1 MTFNGECM
9 RKLLL
14 LLVFVASPLTAQDTI
29 RIVHKNYTTV
39 FSKSLKY
46 PILVE
51 WWVTKSGLECANPV
65 ARKDKFIPD
74 PLLKKDSDIAEDY
87 VGSGFDRGHL
97 APAADNRCKGA
108 DVMEESFFFT
118 NMAPQYPGLNRGQW
132 KNLEEWTRELGKMH
146 DSVFVQ
152 AGCVGDIKKVKSLS
166 IPSHCWKVITIKK
179 TGEVTAYWF
188 PNVPEKSAS
197 FEMHMI
203 DKEELKK
210 KLPVKIK

>member
-1 MTFNGECM
+1 M

-14 LLVFVASPLTAQDTI
+14 LLTFAVSPLTAQDTI

-74 PLLKKDSDIAEDY
+74 PLLKKDSDVAEDY

-132 KNLEEWTRELGKMH
+132 KNLEEWTRYLATQN

-152 AGCVGDIKKVKSLS
+152 AGCVGDVKKVKRLA

-203 DKEELKK
+203 KKEELKT
-210 KLPVKIK
+210 KLNVVIK

>member
-1 MTFNGECM
+1 M

-14 LLVFVASPLTAQDTI
+14 LLTFAVSPLTAQDTI

-132 KNLEEWTRELGKMH
+132 KNLEEWTRYLATQN

-152 AGCVGDIKKVKSLS
+152 AGCVGDVKKVKSLS

-203 DKEELKK
+203 KKEELKT
-210 KLPVKIK
+210 KLNVVIK

>member
-1 MTFNGECM
+1 M

-14 LLVFVASPLTAQDTI
+14 LLTFAVSQLTAQDTI

-132 KNLEEWTRELGKMH
+132 KNLEEWTRYLATQN

-152 AGCVGDIKKVKSLS
+152 AGCVGDVKKVKRLA

-188 PNVPEKSAS
+188 PNVPEKSVS

>member
-1 MTFNGECM
+1 MKKILFI
-9 RKLLL
+9 LLIP
-14 LLVFVASPLTAQDTI
+14 FISIDAQDTI
-29 RIVHKNYTTV
+29 RVVHKNYTTV
-39 FSKSLKY
+39 FSKSMKY
-46 PILVE
+46 PVLVE
-51 WWVTKSGLECANPV
+51 WWVTKSGLECTNPV

-132 KNLEEWTRELGKMH
+132 KNLEEWTRYLATQN

-152 AGCVGDIKKVKSLS
+152 AGCVGDVKRVKRLA

-203 DKEELKK
+203 KKEELKT
-210 KLPVKIK
+210 KLNVVIK

>member
-1 MTFNGECM
+1 M

-14 LLVFVASPLTAQDTI
+14 LLVFVVSPLSAQDTV
-29 RIVHKNYTTV
+29 RIVHKNYTSV

-132 KNLEEWTRELGKMH
+132 KNLEEWTRYLATQN
-146 DSVFVQ
+146 DSVLVQ
-152 AGCVGDIKKVKSLS
+152 AGCVGDVKKVKRLA

-179 TGEVTAYWF
+179 TGETTSYWF

-203 DKEELKK
+203 KKEELKT
-210 KLPVKIK
+210 KLNVVIK

>member
-1 MTFNGECM
+1 M

-14 LLVFVASPLTAQDTI
+14 LLVFVVSPLSAQDTV
-29 RIVHKNYTTV
+29 RIVHKNYTSV

-51 WWVTKSGLECANPV
+51 WWVTKSALECTNPV

-74 PLLKKDSDIAEDY
+74 PLLKKDSDVAEDY

-132 KNLEEWTRELGKMH
+132 KNLEEWTRYLATQN

-152 AGCVGDIKKVKSLS
+152 AGCVGDVKKVKRLA
-166 IPSHCWKVITIKK
+166 IPSHCWKIITIKK

-188 PNVPEKSAS
+188 PNVPEKSVS

>member
-1 MTFNGECM
+1 MK
-9 RKLLL
+9 KLLL
-14 LLVFVASPLTAQDTI
+14 LILFALPLQAQDEVTLK
-29 RIVHKNYTTV
+29 HKNYTTV
-39 FSKSLKY
+39 FSKSKKY
-46 PILVE
+46 PVQVE
-51 WWVTKSGLECANPV
+51 WWVTKDGLECANPV

-74 PLLKKDSDIAEDY
+74 PLLKKESDVADDY

-132 KNLEEWTRELGKMH
+132 KNLEEWTRYLATQN

-152 AGCVGDIKKVKSLS
+152 AGCVGDVKKVKRLA

-188 PNVPEKSAS
+188 PNVPEKSVS

>member
-1 MTFNGECM
+1 M

-14 LLVFVASPLTAQDTI
+14 LLLFVVSPLTAQDTI

-65 ARKDKFIPD
+65 TRKDKFIPD
-74 PLLKKDSDIAEDY
+74 PLLKKDSDVAEDY

-132 KNLEEWTRELGKMH
+132 KNLEEWTRYLATQN

-152 AGCVGDIKKVKSLS
+152 AGCVGDVKKVKSLS
-166 IPSHCWKVITIKK
+166 IPSHCWKVISVKK
-179 TGEVTAYWF
+179 TGETTSYWF
-188 PNVPEKSAS
+188 PNVSEKSVS

>member
-1 MTFNGECM
+1 M

-14 LLVFVASPLTAQDTI
+14 LLVFVVSPLSAQDTV
-29 RIVHKNYTTV
+29 RIVHKNYTSV

-51 WWVTKSGLECANPV
+51 WWVTKSALECTNPV

-74 PLLKKDSDIAEDY
+74 PLLKKDSDVAEDY

-132 KNLEEWTRELGKMH
+132 KNLEEWTRYLATQN

-152 AGCVGDIKKVKSLS
+152 AGCVGDVKKVKRLA

-188 PNVPEKSAS
+188 PNVPEKSVS

>member
-1 MTFNGECM
+1 MK
-9 RKLLL
+9 KLLL
-14 LLVFVASPLTAQDTI
+14 FLLFSLPLQAQDEVVI
-29 RIVHKNYTTV
+29 QHKNYTTV

-74 PLLKKDSDIAEDY
+74 PLLKKESDLADDY

-146 DSVFVQ
+146 DSVLVK
-152 AGCVGDIKKVKSLS
+152 AGCVGEAKRVKQLA
-166 IPSHCWKVITIKK
+166 IPTHCWKIIYVKK
-179 TGEVTAYWF
+179 TKETTAYVF

-197 FEMHMI
+197 FEMHLVPVDSI
-203 DKEELKK
+203 TKLRKK
-210 KLPVKIK
+210 

>member
-1 MTFNGECM
+1 M

-14 LLVFVASPLTAQDTI
+14 LLVFVVSPLSAQDTV
-29 RIVHKNYTTV
+29 RIVHKNYTSV

-132 KNLEEWTRELGKMH
+132 KNLEEWTRYLATQN

-152 AGCVGDIKKVKSLS
+152 AGCVGDVKKVKRLA

-179 TGEVTAYWF
+179 TGEITSYWF
-188 PNVPEKSAS
+188 PNVPEKSVS

>member
-1 MTFNGECM
+1 M

-14 LLVFVASPLTAQDTI
+14 LLVFVVSPLSAQDTV
-29 RIVHKNYTTV
+29 RIVHKNYTSV

-51 WWVTKSGLECANPV
+51 WWVTKSALECTNPV

-74 PLLKKDSDIAEDY
+74 PLLKKDSDVADDY

-132 KNLEEWTRELGKMH
+132 KNLEEWTRYLATQN

-152 AGCVGDIKKVKSLS
+152 AGCVGDVKKVKRLA

-188 PNVPEKSAS
+188 PNVPEKSVS

>member
-1 MTFNGECM
+1 M

-14 LLVFVASPLTAQDTI
+14 LLTFAVSPLTAQDTI

-46 PILVE
+46 PVLVE
-51 WWVTKSGLECANPV
+51 WWVTKDGLECANPV

-74 PLLKKDSDIAEDY
+74 PLLKKDSDVAEDY

-132 KNLEEWTRELGKMH
+132 KNLEEWTRYLATQN

-152 AGCVGDIKKVKSLS
+152 AGCVGDVKKVKRLA

-179 TGEVTAYWF
+179 TGEITSYWF
-188 PNVPEKSAS
+188 PNVPEKSVS

>member
-1 MTFNGECM
+1 MK
-9 RKLLL
+9 KLLL
-14 LLVFVASPLTAQDTI
+14 LFFVFVSPLTAQDTV

-132 KNLEEWTRELGKMH
+132 KNLEEWTRYLATQN

-152 AGCVGDIKKVKSLS
+152 AGCVGDVKKVKRLA

-179 TGEVTAYWF
+179 TGEITSYWF
-188 PNVPEKSAS
+188 PNVPEKSVS

>member
-1 MTFNGECM
+1 M

-14 LLVFVASPLTAQDTI
+14 LLTFVVSPLTAQDTV

-74 PLLKKDSDIAEDY
+74 PLLKKDSDVAEDY

-97 APAADNRCKGA
+97 APAADNRCGGA

-132 KNLEEWTRELGKMH
+132 KNLEEWTRYLATQN

-152 AGCVGDIKKVKSLS
+152 AGCVGEVRRVRRLAV
-166 IPSHCWKVITIKK
+166 PTHCWKVITVKR

-203 DKEELKK
+203 RKEDLRTR
-210 KLPVKIK
+210 LNVVIR

>member
-1 MTFNGECM
+1 M

-14 LLVFVASPLTAQDTI
+14 LLVFVVSPLSAQDTV
-29 RIVHKNYTTV
+29 RIVHKNYTSV

-74 PLLKKDSDIAEDY
+74 PLLKKDSDVAEDY

-132 KNLEEWTRELGKMH
+132 KNLEEWTRYLATQN

-152 AGCVGDIKKVKSLS
+152 AGCVGDVKKVKRLA
-166 IPSHCWKVITIKK
+166 IPSHCWKIITIKK

-188 PNVPEKSAS
+188 PNVPEKSVS

>member
-1 MTFNGECM
+1 M

-14 LLVFVASPLTAQDTI
+14 LLTFAVSPLTAQDTI

-132 KNLEEWTRELGKMH
+132 KNLEEWTRYLATQN

-152 AGCVGDIKKVKSLS
+152 AGCIGDVKKVKSLS
-166 IPSHCWKVITIKK
+166 IPSHCWKVITVKK
-179 TGEVTAYWF
+179 TGKVTAYWF

-203 DKEELKK
+203 KKEELKT
-210 KLPVKIK
+210 KLNVAIK

>member
-1 MTFNGECM
+1 M

-74 PLLKKDSDIAEDY
+74 PLLKKESDVADDY

-97 APAADNRCKGA
+97 APAADNRCKGV

-132 KNLEEWTRELGKMH
+132 KNLEEWTRYLATQN

-152 AGCVGDIKKVKSLS
+152 AGCIGDVKKVKSLS
-166 IPSHCWKVITIKK
+166 IPSHCWKVITVKK

-203 DKEELKK
+203 KKEELKT
-210 KLPVKIK
+210 KLNVAIK

>member
-1 MTFNGECM
+1 M

-14 LLVFVASPLTAQDTI
+14 LLTFAVSPLTAQDTI

>member
-1 MTFNGECM
+1 MKKILFI
-9 RKLLL
+9 LLIP
-14 LLVFVASPLTAQDTI
+14 FISIDAQDTI
-29 RIVHKNYTTV
+29 RVVHKNYTTV
-39 FSKSLKY
+39 FSKSMKY
-46 PILVE
+46 PVLVE
-51 WWVTKSGLECANPV
+51 WWVTKSGLECTNPV

-132 KNLEEWTRELGKMH
+132 KNLEEWTRYLATQN

-152 AGCVGDIKKVKSLS
+152 AGCVGDVKRVKRLA